1 MHTDAAAIGTNA
13 GNFDWNDVRFLLAI
27 ARNGTLAAA
36 GAELDVD
43 QTTVSRRLKGLEARL
58 GTRLFERRQG
68 QLLPT
73 GAGERV
79 LEHGRRIEREVAA
92 LAHVASDLDARVRGV
107 TRITAVDSLA
117 ANYLAGLTADAR
129 SRFPS
134 LVLELVAGNRN
145 LDLVRREADIAI
157 RLARPTRGDLVIR
170 RLGTITFGVY
180 AAPGYAERRRGQID
194 ATGDWVAYDREM
206 MDLPEMRWLQEHVE
220 AARIVFRSNAV
231 DVLVRA
237 AEGGLG
243 YAVLPAIIAAR
254 RRGLVRLPA
263 VLPARELWLATPREL
278 RDVARVRAVVDWL
291 VACFARD
298 AALFDGA
305 GGGAVED

>member
-92 LAHVASDLDARVRGV
+92 LAHVASDSDARVRGI
-107 TRITAVDSLA
+107 TRITSVDSVI
-117 ANYLAGLTADAR
+117 ANYLAGLIADAR

-145 LDLVRREADIAI
+145 LDLSRREADIAI

-170 RLGTITFGVY
+170 RLGTIAFGVY
-180 AAPGYAERRRGQID
+180 AARGQAERGMD
-194 ATGDWVAYDREM
+194 AASDWLAYDREM
-206 MDLPEMRWLQEHVE
+206 MDLPEMRWLQAHVE
-220 AARIVFRSNAV
+220 PAHFAFRSNSV
-231 DVLVRA
+231 DALARA
-237 AEGGLG
+237 AESGVGH
-243 YAVLPAIIAAR
+243 AVLPVVIAAR
-254 RRGLVRLPA
+254 HDGLVRLPA
-263 VLPARELWLATPREL
+263 TLPVREIWLATPREL
-278 RDVARVRAVVDWL
+278 RDVARVRVVADWL

-298 AALFDGA
+298 AARFDGA
-305 GGGAVED
+305 EGGAVED